1 MKNMQIQIGKIPG
14 RSVLYLLICV
24 VVLIIFYFVAIYPY
38 QRSLDAIDVKTAQ
51 AIVRI
56 DKQKILLPLYEKI
69 MKIKEVKVPEGL
81 PLPEKR
87 GLSREE
93 IDAVSSLLKEM
104 TDKYGMEVLS
114 VSPDV
119 ATMTEKSDEIMV
131 GIRLK
136 GQFHDFRKFLVELG
150 GAPYLDRVEEITIK
164 QETGYKEFYLRVWIV
179 IV

>member
-1 MKNMQIQIGKIPG
+1 MKNTQKQIGKIPG
-14 RSVLYLLICV
+14 RSILYLLICV
-24 VVLIIFYFVAIYPY
+24 VILIIFYFVAIYPY
-38 QRSLDAIDVKTAQ
+38 QRSLEAVDVKTAQ
-51 AIVRI
+51 TLVSIE
-56 DKQKILLPLYEKI
+56 KQKVLLPLYEKV
-69 MKIKEVKVPEGL
+69 MKIREVKIPEGL
-81 PLPEKR
+81 PLPEKK

-119 ATMTEKSDEIMV
+119 ATMTEKSDDIMV

-136 GQFHDFRKFLVELG
+136 GQFHDFRKFLIELG
-150 GAPYLDRVEEITIK
+150 GAPYLDRVEEIAIT
-164 QETGYKEFYLRVWIV
+164 QETGYKEFYLKVWLV